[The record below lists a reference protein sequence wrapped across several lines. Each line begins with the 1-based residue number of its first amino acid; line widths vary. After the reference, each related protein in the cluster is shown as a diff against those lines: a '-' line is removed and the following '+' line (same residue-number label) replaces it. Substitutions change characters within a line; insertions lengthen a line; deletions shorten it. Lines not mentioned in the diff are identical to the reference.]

1 MNRRQ
6 FMMAATVA
14 ALGGAKAT
22 DSSVSLSNPQRP
34 TLNAQPTP
42 RNRHPYQGIDWATAH
57 QIRGTTHVHCTNQ
70 ADLDEIKQKIVS
82 DSVHYA
88 KRQMTFFRSFAD
100 VRWIDPDNC
109 PELESM
115 IRSFT

>member
-1 MNRRQ
+1 MNRRE
-6 FMMAATVA
+6 FMMAATAA

-70 ADLDEIKQKIVS
+70 ADLDEIL
-82 DSVHYA
+82 
-88 KRQMTFFRSFAD
+88 KRIEFLTLSNYYPSA
-100 VRWIDPDNC
+100 P
-109 PELESM
+109 
-115 IRSFT
+115 